1 MLVLLVVS
9 IVLLE
14 KYLCYHFIGCV
25 ENEIYTSL
33 LNLNSFLNAKISYK
47 DEQKKPFW
55 KRNQTSWIP
64 FNTLEYHKIQNLID
78 HTKIYV
84 EAEVPNVET
93 NPLLRHDGAVNII
106 EADMTTEVGNVETN
120 PLLRHDGESELLG
133 WSTYAADTTLSY
145 LCHLRAS
152 IAKKSIPA
160 TCNLNNR
167 RGRSKK
173 RANK

>member
-47 DEQKKPFW
+47 DEQKKPFG

-93 NPLLRHDGAVNII
+93 NPLLRHDG
-106 EADMTTEVGNVETN
+106 
-120 PLLRHDGESELLG
+120 ESELLG
-133 WSTYAADTTLSY
+133 
-145 LCHLRAS
+145 
-152 IAKKSIPA
+152 
-160 TCNLNNR
+160 
-167 RGRSKK
+167 
-173 RANK
+173 